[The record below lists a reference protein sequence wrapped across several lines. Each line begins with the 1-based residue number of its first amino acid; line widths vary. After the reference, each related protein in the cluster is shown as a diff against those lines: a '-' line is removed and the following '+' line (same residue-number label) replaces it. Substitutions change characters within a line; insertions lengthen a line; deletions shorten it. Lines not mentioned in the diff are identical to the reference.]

1 MNSFGAEE
9 KRNIPL
15 TLVDRKRGIKKSF
28 VTKYSLEID
37 MEYGIYVKTS
47 NKSYSDIYEN
57 TEYQLVND
65 YEYTNADFISEI
77 LSFLEENC
85 DLIKEHIEYFRGGE
99 NNGS

>member
-1 MNSFGAEE
+1 MNSFGVEE
-9 KRNIPL
+9 KKDITL
-15 TLVDRKRGIKKSF
+15 TLIDRKRGIKKSF

-47 NKSYSDIYEN
+47 NKSYSDIYED
-57 TEYQLVND
+57 TEYQLVNE
-65 YEYTNADFISEI
+65 YEYLNPDFISEI

-85 DLIKEHIEYFRGGE
+85 ALIQEYIEYFRGGE